1 MPTPN
6 VCDASYM
13 LYKKVYDSKMPKLP
27 QPYREYYEKPEEEDS
42 VTADKGKKSSSP
54 NWFLIIL
61 GIILVLAFVGVLT
74 YLWFSESPEDMK
86 DRELAGAWK
95 KKYVLPKA
103 RI

>member
-1 MPTPN
+1 
-6 VCDASYM
+6 
-13 LYKKVYDSKMPKLP
+13 MPKLP

-42 VTADKGKKSSSP
+42 VTADKGKKSPSP
-54 NWFLIIL
+54 NLFPIIL
-61 GIILVLAFVGVLT
+61 IIILVAAFIGVLA

-86 DRELAGAWK
+86 DRKLAGVWK